1 MSVCDLFYTFD
12 ISLGL
17 IYTPDSIYCSS
28 SLAVCDFG
36 FLDVVLFH
44 LVSSCCALWFFVFFF
59 SLLVIVFPLLSFF
72 FFFLKVIY
80 GWVIF

>member
-36 FLDVVLFH
+36 FLDVVLFR
-44 LVSSCCALWFFVFFF
+44 LVSSCCALWFFF
-59 SLLVIVFPLLSFF
+59 SLFWLLFFPF
-72 FFFLKVIY
+72 
-80 GWVIF
+80 